1 MHIQEVIIVE
11 GNHDSSLIKSLL
23 DCDTI
28 ITHGSTLSKTTLNL
42 IKQAAK
48 ERNIIIFTDPDSTG
62 EKIRRQIVKLVPDA
76 KHAFL
81 PQHLALGKGK
91 IGVEHAKAE
100 DILNALQQVR
110 TFTDEISTIKMSDL
124 LDLKLAGLPDSEK
137 LRNQVAHHYQIGDC
151 NAKTF
156 LKRLGMLKITQ
167 EQLETTVEKL
177 WKNR

>member
-11 GNHDSSLIKSLL
+11 GNHDSALLKSLL

-28 ITHGSTLSKTTLNL
+28 ITHGSTLSKTTQKL
-42 IKQAAK
+42 IQQAAT
-48 ERNIIIFTDPDSTG
+48 ERDIIIFTDPDSTG
-62 EKIRRQIVKLVPDA
+62 EKIRRQIVKLVPQA

-91 IGVEHAKAE
+91 IGVEHAKGE
-100 DILNALQQVR
+100 DILQALEHVQ
-110 TFTDEISTIKMSDL
+110 TFGKQPSTITMGDL
-124 LDLKLAGLPDSEK
+124 MELKLAGLPDSEN
-137 LRNQVAHHYQIGDC
+137 LRNNVSHAFQIGDC

-156 LKRLGMLKITQ
+156 LKRIGMLNITK
-167 EQLETTVEKL
+167 EQLEATVEKL

>member
-11 GNHDSSLIKSLL
+11 GNHDSALLKSLV

-28 ITHGSTLSKTTLNL
+28 ITHGSTLSKTTQKL
-42 IKQAAK
+42 IQQAAK

-81 PQHLALGKGK
+81 PQQLALGKGK
-91 IGVEHAKAE
+91 IGVEHAKGE
-100 DILNALQQVR
+100 DIRAALENLL
-110 TFTDEISTIKMSDL
+110 TFNDQPNRITMSDL
-124 LDLKLAGLPDSEK
+124 MELKLAGLPDSEA
-137 LRNQVAHHYQIGDC
+137 LRNKTAHLYQIGDC

-156 LKRLGMLKITQ
+156 LRRIGMLNITK
-167 EQLETTVEKL
+167 EQLTATVEKL
-177 WKNR
+177 WINR

>member
-11 GNHDSSLIKSLL
+11 GNHDSALLKSLV

-28 ITHGSTLSKTTLNL
+28 ITNGSTLSKTTQKL
-42 IKQAAK
+42 IQQAAL

-62 EKIRRQIVKLVPDA
+62 EKIRKQIVKLVPDA

-91 IGVEHAKAE
+91 IGVEHAKGE
-100 DILNALQQVR
+100 DILEALENVR
-110 TFTDEISTIKMSDL
+110 TFGKPSEIITMSDL
-124 LDLKLAGLPDSEK
+124 MELKLAGLPDSELK
-137 LRNQVAHHYQIGDC
+137 RNKIAHAFQIGDC

-156 LKRLGMLKITQ
+156 LKRMGMLNISK
-167 EQLETTVEKL
+167 ETLAETAEKL

>member
-11 GNHDSSLIKSLL
+11 GNHDSALLKSLV

-28 ITHGSTLSKTTLNL
+28 ITHGSTLSKTTQKL
-42 IKQAAK
+42 IQQAAK

-62 EKIRRQIVKLVPDA
+62 EKIRRQITKLVPDA

-91 IGVEHAKAE
+91 IGVEHAKGA
-100 DILNALQQVR
+100 DILAALENVQ
-110 TFTDEISTIKMSDL
+110 TFGNPSEMITMGDL
-124 LDLKLAGLPDSEK
+124 MELKLAGLPDSE
-137 LRNQVAHHYQIGDC
+137 LRRNKIAHAFQIGDC

-156 LKRLGMLKITQ
+156 LRRMGMLNITK
-167 EQLETTVEKL
+167 EQLEITVENV

>member
-11 GNHDSSLIKSLL
+11 GNHDSALLKSLL

-28 ITHGSTLSKTTLNL
+28 ITHGSTLSKTTQKL
-42 IKQAAK
+42 IQKAAQ
-48 ERNIIIFTDPDSTG
+48 ERNIIIFTDPDTTG

-91 IGVEHAKAE
+91 IGVEHAKGE
-100 DILNALQQVR
+100 DILEALENVR
-110 TFTDEISTIKMSDL
+110 TYSDKQSLITMSDL
-124 LDLKLAGLPDSEK
+124 MELKLAGSPDSEI
-137 LRNQVAHHYQIGDC
+137 LRNQVAHTYQIGDC

-156 LKRLGMLKITQ
+156 LKRVGMLNVTK
-167 EQLETTVEKL
+167 EQLTQTVETL